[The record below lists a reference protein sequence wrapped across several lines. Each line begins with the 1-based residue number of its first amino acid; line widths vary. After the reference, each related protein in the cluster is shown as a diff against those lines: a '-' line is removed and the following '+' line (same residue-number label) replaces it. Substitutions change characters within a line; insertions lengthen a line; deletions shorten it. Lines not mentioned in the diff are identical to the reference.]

1 MTPRSPI
8 NVTLVVGAR
17 PNIMKMAP
25 LMLALDARPES
36 FRTSL
41 VHTGQHYDS
50 AMSDVFFDDLG
61 MRSPDAYLGVG
72 SGSHAEQTATIL
84 VAFEKLLASAPPDVV
99 LVAGDVNSTIA
110 CALAARKLNIVVGH
124 VEAGLRSRN
133 WRMPEEVNRVVTDT
147 LSDYLFTPT
156 PDADDNLIGEGIGRD
171 RIHLVGNVMIDSLM
185 RALPEATRRRKGTDL
200 GLEPKS
206 YGLITLHRP
215 SNVDDPAQLRGVL
228 DAIGD
233 AVPRAVFPVHPRT
246 RARIQELS
254 GGGSAVDPNI
264 VLLDPLGYYDFTS
277 LMLDASF
284 VLTDSGGIQE
294 ETTYLQIPCMTLR
307 KETERPITV
316 SEGTNEIVTLG
327 DLQDLV
333 PKVERGEWKKGAI
346 PKLWDGK
353 TAHRIADVL
362 ARGISAKL

>member
-8 NVTLVVGAR
+8 DVTLVAGAR
-17 PNIMKMAP
+17 PNFMKMAP
-25 LMLALDARPES
+25 LMLALDGRPES

-61 MRSPDAYLGVG
+61 MRAPDSYLGVG
-72 SGSHAEQTATIL
+72 SGSHAEQTAAIL
-84 VAFEKLLASAPPDVV
+84 IAFEKLLAAAPPDIV

-133 WRMPEEVNRVVTDT
+133 WTMPEEVNRVVTDT

-156 PDADDNLIGEGIGRD
+156 PDADENLINEGIDRD
-171 RIHLVGNVMIDSLM
+171 RIHLVGNVMIDSLVQ
-185 RALPEATRRRKGTDL
+185 ALPEAERRAKCADL
-200 GLEPKS
+200 GLEPRS

-215 SNVDDPAQLRGVL
+215 SNVDDPTQLRQVL

-254 GGGSAVDPNI
+254 DSGAAVNPHI
-264 VLLDPLGYYDFTS
+264 TLLDPLGYYDFTS
-277 LMLDASF
+277 LMVDASF

-294 ETTYLQIPCMTLR
+294 ETTYLRIPCMTLR
-307 KETERPITV
+307 EETERPVTV
-316 SEGTNEIVTLG
+316 SEGTNEIVTLR
-327 DLQDLV
+327 DLKDLV
-333 PKVERGEWKKGAI
+333 PKVERGEWKKGTI
-346 PKLWDGK
+346 PNLWDGR
-353 TAHRIADVL
+353 AADRIADVL
-362 ARGISAKL
+362 ARGISARL

>member
-1 MTPRSPI
+1 MTTIS
-8 NVTLVVGAR
+8 VTLVAGAR
-17 PNIMKMAP
+17 PNFMKMAP
-25 LMLALDARPES
+25 LMLALDDRPEL
-36 FRTSL
+36 FKTSL

-61 MRSPDAYLGVG
+61 MRSPDGYLGVG
-72 SGSHAEQTATIL
+72 SGSHAEQTAAIL
-84 VAFEKLLASAPPDVV
+84 VAFEELLAAAPPDIV

-156 PDADDNLIGEGIGRD
+156 PDADDNLIAEGIQSD

-185 RALPEATRRRKGTDL
+185 RALPEARRRRRCADL
-200 GLEPKS
+200 GLAPKS

-215 SNVDDPAQLRGVL
+215 SNVDDPAQLREVL
-228 DAIGD
+228 DAIGRS
-233 AVPRAVFPVHPRT
+233 VPRAVFPVHPRT
-246 RARIQELS
+246 RARIQELDE
-254 GGGSAVDPNI
+254 GGSAIGSNI
-264 VLLDPLGYYDFTS
+264 ILLDPLGYYDFTS
-277 LMLDASF
+277 LMVDASF

-307 KETERPITV
+307 EETERPITV
-316 SEGTNEIVTLG
+316 SQGTNEIVTLG
-327 DLQDLV
+327 DLQQLV
-333 PKVERGEWKKGAI
+333 PKVESGGWKKGAV
-346 PKLWDGK
+346 PKLWDGR
-353 TAHRIADVL
+353 TAERIADVL
-362 ARGISAKL
+362 AQGISAKL